1 MNGLLKNVILILNNI
16 MIATEVKTIKMYEVS
31 NLYDAKSLAE
41 ALGVSTRLIHY
52 FRNKGKLKYNKISPS
67 RYVFHK
73 EDVIS
78 FLNSKG
84 YTNE

>member
-1 MNGLLKNVILILNNI
+1 
-16 MIATEVKTIKMYEVS
+16 MIAEEVKTIKLDKVS

-52 FRNKGKLKYNKISPS
+52 FRNTGKLKYNKISPS
-67 RYVFHK
+67 RFVFYK
-73 EDVIS
+73 EDVIA

-84 YTNE
+84 YTNG